1 MTPPVS
7 DERDVWRGDE
17 WLRPDVTQPAREFS
31 FLRAFFWVVP
41 LTLAAGVLAYFFVE
55 QQPARYQAETRVVV
69 AASPAAQGDEYA
81 VIDSV
86 SALANRQFLGTYAQ
100 TIASASVLDIA
111 LTDAQIA
118 PDDRA
123 SFEVGNAVSPE
134 SSAVDIRVLGPDAE
148 QAARVARNVTQQSAD
163 RFEEFYP
170 IFEIKVLDPP
180 VAPLEPVG
188 PQPLRTALIVSV
200 LTIGAWL
207 LVIIAFGTN
216 ERA

>member
-1 MTPPVS
+1 MTTPVS
-7 DERDVWRGDE
+7 DERDVWGGDE
-17 WLRPDVTQPAREFS
+17 WLHAQVTQPAREFS

-41 LTLAAGVLAYFFVE
+41 LTLAAGALAYFFVE
-55 QQPARYQAETRVVV
+55 QQPEQFQAETRVVV
-69 AASPAAQGDEYA
+69 AASPAAEGDEY
-81 VIDSV
+81 VVVDSV

-100 TIASASVLDIA
+100 IVGSASVLDAA
-111 LTDAQIA
+111 LTAAEIS
-118 PDDRA
+118 PENRS
-123 SFEVGNAVSPE
+123 SFEVSDAVSPE
-134 SSAVDIRVLGPDAE
+134 SSAVDIRVSGPDAE
-148 QAARVARNVTQQSAD
+148 QAAEVARNVTQQSAD

-180 VAPLEPVG
+180 VAPLDPVG